1 MCVCTNVHMY
11 VHVHSFNLKM
21 HPMQMMMSLYIQRAN
36 HGFYRNANEIYIY
49 SEKMYAN
56 ISEGSQFK
64 PVDHMYIHIC
74 RRM

>member
-1 MCVCTNVHMY
+1 
-11 VHVHSFNLKM
+11 
-21 HPMQMMMSLYIQRAN
+21 MMMSLYIQRAN